1 MDELRA
7 AAVLDDAARTR
18 CKRPRPSP
26 DPPPPRPRHTT
37 GTWSPS
43 TVSRRLEHAR
53 RWRQRLR
60 LRRKERGG
68 DSNRRSSGDLLFPCI
83 MPATLLLKAKGVL
96 PTLASPSPPS
106 RPPSPLLFLL
116 KKNTLLYYTSA
127 KLLLHSLPFLHFL
140 LCLIGD
146 PCPSWRRPVD
156 RRCRGLRRRR
166 PPPRPLHVR
175 LPAPP
180 RLFPFTPCRALA
192 EPAT

>member
-1 MDELRA
+1 MQTTASESGSATTAPSPHYRHVEPIGGEPEAGARA
-7 AAVLDDAARTR
+7 AVAAAAALAAE
-18 CKRPRPSP
+18 
-26 DPPPPRPRHTT
+26 
-37 GTWSPS
+37 G
-43 TVSRRLEHAR
+43 RRN
-53 RWRQRLR
+53 
-60 LRRKERGG
+60 GVG

>member
-26 DPPPPRPRHTT
+26 DPPPPRPRRTT

-43 TVSRRLEHAR
+43 AVSRRLEHAR

-96 PTLASPSPPS
+96 PTLASPSPPT

-116 KKNTLLYYTSA
+116 KKILSYTILVPNCFCILFPSCISSSVSSGTPVPRGDGRSTA
-127 KLLLHSLPFLHFL
+127 AAEDFAGDDHPHAHYMYACPPHPVSSLSLPA
-140 LCLIGD
+140 
-146 PCPSWRRPVD
+146 
-156 RRCRGLRRRR
+156 
-166 PPPRPLHVR
+166 VR
-175 LPAPP
+175 
-180 RLFPFTPCRALA
+180 
-192 EPAT
+192 